1 MATSG
6 NRAFA
11 TTLIYTTGSKTIGE
25 LTSIG
30 GIELTADTIEMTSH
44 QSASRYREFI
54 QGVIDGGEV
63 AIAGVG
69 VPGDSGQAQ
78 VLTHFAA
85 GDSEE
90 LTITFPD
97 SSNWVFDG
105 IVTSYKAVNSA
116 ELEGKLEFTG
126 TFKVTGVPAFS
137 TS

>member
-44 QSASRYREFI
+44 QSTSHYREFI
-54 QGVIDGGEV
+54 QGMIDGGEV
-63 AIAGVG
+63 AFAGVA

-78 VLTHFAA
+78 VYTHFAA
-85 GDSEE
+85 GTAQE

>member
-44 QSASRYREFI
+44 QSTSRYREFI

-63 AIAGVG
+63 VVAGNG
-69 VPGDSGQAQ
+69 VPGDEGQAQ
-78 VLTHFAA
+78 VLAHFAA

-105 IVTSYKAVNSA
+105 ICNHYKAVASA
-116 ELEGKLEFTG
+116 ELEGKLEFEA
-126 TFKVTGVPAFS
+126 TFKVTGKPEFS